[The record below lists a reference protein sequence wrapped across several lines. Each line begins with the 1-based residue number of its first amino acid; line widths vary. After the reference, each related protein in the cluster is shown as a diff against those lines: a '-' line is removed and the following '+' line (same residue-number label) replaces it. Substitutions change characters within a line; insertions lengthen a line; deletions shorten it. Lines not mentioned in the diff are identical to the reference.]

1 MHVILLAKSK
11 NTPCTWVINNY
22 VFVRRLF
29 PSANPTCTDVLV

>member
-11 NTPCTWVINNY
+11 NTPRTWVINNY

-29 PSANPTCTDVLV
+29 PYANPTYTDEL